1 MNAGTDRRPFLTPIL
16 KSVTEA
22 GRVKRMP
29 DPLKI
34 SLSSNDYLGLSRH
47 PKIVEAS
54 IDALRKSGAGS
65 TGSRYLSGNNPL
77 NEALESRIAHFKSNG
92 AGAGLIFS
100 SGYHANLSVVSVF
113 GSHAGSIYSD
123 AENHASLV
131 DGLRLLKKTIHVYP
145 HRDWEWIRDHLRKSG
160 GVSPMIVSES
170 LFSMSGD
177 FGPLPDLLEIARETG
192 GILIIDDAHATGTLG
207 MTGRGGL
214 EHFSLEFDPD
224 HMIVTGN
231 FSKALGSH
239 GGFAVLAT
247 EGKTILTSL
256 ARPLIYTTALP
267 PAVLGASLC
276 SLEIL
281 ETSPDLPKALQSL
294 SEKWQKK
301 ITGNSTHSP
310 ILNVRGDL
318 ETLTLESSEL
328 NDSGFDL
335 PVLRYPTV
343 PAGTER
349 LRLSV
354 NLTWSSAVEE
364 ALEKT
369 FFRRIERS

>member
-1 MNAGTDRRPFLTPIL
+1 MNRRPLLASIL
-16 KSVTEA
+16 SSLEEA
-22 GRVKRMP
+22 GRIKRMP
-29 DPLKI
+29 DSLKL

-47 PKIVEAS
+47 PKVVEAS
-54 IDALRKSGAGS
+54 IDAVRKSGAGS
-65 TGSRYLSGNNPL
+65 TGSRYLSGNHSL
-77 NEALESRIAHFKSNG
+77 NEALETRIAHFKSKG
-92 AGAGLIFS
+92 VAAGLIFS
-100 SGYHANLSVVSVF
+100 SGYHANLSAVPVF
-113 GSHAGSIYSD
+113 GSHAGTIYSD
-123 AENHASLV
+123 AENHASLI
-131 DGLRLLKKTIHVYP
+131 DGLRLLKKPIHVYP
-145 HRDWEWIRDHLRKSG
+145 HRNWEWIRHHLRRSG
-160 GVSPMIVSES
+160 GGTPLIVSES

-177 FGPLPDLLEIARETG
+177 FGPLPELLEIVRETG

-239 GGFAVLAT
+239 GGFAVLSK
-247 EGKTILTSL
+247 EGKAILSSL

-267 PAVLGASLC
+267 PAVLGASLS
-276 SLEIL
+276 SLELL
-281 ETSPDLPKALQSL
+281 EASPDLPKALQSL

-301 ITGNSTHSP
+301 ITGISTPSP
-310 ILNVRGDL
+310 ILNLRGDL
-318 ETLTLESSEL
+318 ETLGSESSEL
-328 NDSGFDL
+328 NDLGFEL
-335 PVLRYPTV
+335 PVIRYPTV
-343 PAGTER
+343 PAGEER

-369 FFRRIERS
+369 FSGRIGQFQ